1 MRTSEHSGCYK
12 KGRVFSRPIWGLNP
26 QNWMI
31 NDNHQKL
38 AHLDERL
45 RFSRQNQ
52 PKIGVRV
59 TKIGGL
65 SAGKDVNQWVSILEG
80 IWMRERESER
90 PQGRPPQC
98 WPYINSQKDRTIPF
112 LNSVNIQ
119 KDVEHLP

>member
-80 IWMRERESER
+80 IWMRERERVRDLRVAPRNAGLILTPRKIEQSL
-90 PQGRPPQC
+90 
-98 WPYINSQKDRTIPF
+98 S
-112 LNSVNIQ
+112 
-119 KDVEHLP
+119 